1 MKHSP
6 QSLWQLLLARA
17 TLMLLTVVL
26 LTGCEYK
33 DLCYDH
39 NHSDKVFVTFDW
51 QKAPHHT
58 ATSMVVLFYNL
69 DKPSQQPIRYEYPL
83 SGGTATLQPGRWKA
97 VTYNSNTD
105 AIRHRGQ
112 EWWSTSE
119 VYTRLSSIEEGTQL
133 TRGAMPQATGTEQEQ
148 VILEPDPIW
157 GCVSED
163 FNLVVDGNGYNL
175 VLKPE
180 YRYTTL
186 KVKIT
191 NVPNL
196 EYTFGL
202 GGSISGVAASR
213 FIASGELGQQ
223 TVTEAFPVRKTD
235 DTTIEMSVNIF
246 GHCPELPWNTHLLT
260 IYAVLADGSKW
271 YYVIDVTDKIH
282 QAEQQGGDTIEIE
295 VDGLPIPKPIVNGS
309 GFQPTIDTWQ
319 GVEIEVGM

>member
-1 MKHSP
+1 MKHSS
-6 QSLWQLLLARA
+6 QSLRQLLARA
-17 TLMLLTVVL
+17 TLMLLTMTL

-39 NHSDKVFVTFDW
+39 DHSDKVYVTFDW
-51 QKAPHHT
+51 RKAPHHT
-58 ATSMVVLFYNL
+58 ATSMTVLFYNL

-97 VTYNSNTD
+97 VTYNSNTE

-112 EWWSTSE
+112 EWWDIAE
-119 VYTRLSSIEEGTQL
+119 VFTRQSSIEEGSQL
-133 TRGAMPQATGTEQEQ
+133 TRGAMPQATGAEQEQ

-163 FNLVVDGNGYNL
+163 FNLVVDGDGYNL
-175 VLKPE
+175 VLMPE

-191 NVPNL
+191 DVPNL
-196 EYTFGL
+196 EYTNGV

-223 TVTEAFPVRKTD
+223 TVTEAFPVNKTD
-235 DTTIEMSVNIF
+235 NTLEMSVNIF
-246 GHCPELPWNTHLLT
+246 GHCPESPWNTHLLT
-260 IYAVLADGSKW
+260 IYAILADGSKW
-271 YYVIDVTDKIH
+271 YYTIDVTDKIH
-282 QAEQQGGDTIEIE
+282 QAVEQDDGTMEIE
-295 VDGLPIPKPIVNGS
+295 VSGLPIPKPIVNGS
-309 GFQPTIDTWQ
+309 GFHPTIDTWQ

>member
-1 MKHSP
+1 MKHSS
-6 QSLWQLLLARA
+6 QSLRQLLARA
-17 TLMLLTVVL
+17 TLMLLTMTL

-39 NHSDKVFVTFDW
+39 DHSDKVYVTFDW
-51 QKAPHHT
+51 RKAPHHT

-97 VTYNSNTD
+97 VTYNSNTE

-112 EWWSTSE
+112 EWWDIAE
-119 VYTRLSSIEEGTQL
+119 VFTRQSSIEEGSQL
-133 TRGAMPQATGTEQEQ
+133 TRGAMPQATGAEQEQ

-157 GCVSED
+157 GCVSEE
-163 FNLVVDGNGYNL
+163 FTLVADGDGYNL
-175 VLKPE
+175 VFYPE

-191 NVPNL
+191 DVPNL
-196 EYTFGL
+196 KYTNGV

-213 FIASGELGQQ
+213 FISTGEMGQQ

-235 DTTIEMSVNIF
+235 EETLEMSVNIF
-246 GHCPELPWNTHLLT
+246 GHCPESPWNTHLLT
-260 IYAVLADGSKW
+260 IYAILADGSKW
-271 YYVIDVTDKIH
+271 YYTIDVTDKIH
-282 QAEQQGGDTIEIE
+282 QAVEQDDGTMEIE
-295 VDGLPIPKPIVNGS
+295 VSGLPIPKPIVNGS

>member
-1 MKHSP
+1 MKHSS
-6 QSLWQLLLARA
+6 QSLRQLLARA
-17 TLMLLTVVL
+17 TLMLLTMTL

-39 NHSDKVFVTFDW
+39 DHSDKVYVTFDW
-51 QKAPHHT
+51 RKAPHHT

-69 DKPSQQPIRYEYPL
+69 DKPSQRPIRYEYPL

-97 VTYNSNTD
+97 VTYNSNTE

-112 EWWSTSE
+112 EWWDIAE
-119 VYTRLSSIEEGTQL
+119 VFTRQSSIEEGSQL
-133 TRGAMPQATGTEQEQ
+133 TRGAMPQATGAEQEQ

-157 GCVSED
+157 GCVSEE
-163 FNLVVDGNGYNL
+163 FTLVADGDGYNL
-175 VLKPE
+175 VFYPE

-186 KVKIT
+186 KVKIV

-196 EYTFGL
+196 KYTNGV
-202 GGSISGVAASR
+202 GGAISGVAASR
-213 FIASGELGQQ
+213 FISTGEMGHQ

-235 DTTIEMSVNIF
+235 EETLEMSVNIF
-246 GHCPELPWNTHLLT
+246 GHCPESPWNTHLLT

-271 YYVIDVTDKIH
+271 YYTIDVTDKIH
-282 QAEQQGGDTIEIE
+282 QAVEQDDGTMEIE
-295 VDGLPIPKPIVNGS
+295 VSGLPIPKPIVNGS

>member
-1 MKHSP
+1 MKHSS
-6 QSLWQLLLARA
+6 QSLRQLLARA
-17 TLMLLTVVL
+17 TLMLLTMTL

-39 NHSDKVFVTFDW
+39 DHSDKVYVTFDW
-51 QKAPHHT
+51 RKAPHHT

-97 VTYNSNTD
+97 VTYNSNTE

-112 EWWSTSE
+112 EWWDIAE
-119 VYTRLSSIEEGTQL
+119 VFTRQSSIEEGSQL
-133 TRGAMPQATGTEQEQ
+133 TRGAMPQATGAEQEQ

-163 FNLVVDGNGYNL
+163 FNLVVDGDGYNL
-175 VLKPE
+175 VLMPE

-191 NVPNL
+191 DVPNL
-196 EYTFGL
+196 EYTNGV

-223 TVTEAFPVRKTD
+223 TVTEAFPVNKTD
-235 DTTIEMSVNIF
+235 NTLEMSVNIF
-246 GHCPELPWNTHLLT
+246 GHCPELPGNTHLLT
-260 IYAVLADGSKW
+260 MYAILADGSKW
-271 YYVIDVTDKIH
+271 YYTIDVTDKIH
-282 QAEQQGGDTIEIE
+282 QAVEQDDGTMEIE
-295 VDGLPIPKPIVNGS
+295 VSGLPIPKPIVNGS
-309 GFQPTIDTWQ
+309 GFHPTIDTWQ

>member
-1 MKHSP
+1 
-6 QSLWQLLLARA
+6 
-17 TLMLLTVVL
+17 MLLTMTL

-39 NHSDKVFVTFDW
+39 NHSDKVYITFDW
-51 QKAPHHT
+51 RKVPHHT
-58 ATSMVVLFYNL
+58 ATSMTVLFYNL

-97 VTYNSNTD
+97 VTYNSNTE

-112 EWWSTSE
+112 EWWDIAE
-119 VYTRLSSIEEGTQL
+119 VFTRQSSIEEGSQL
-133 TRGAMPQATGTEQEQ
+133 TRGAMPQATGAEQEQ

-163 FNLVVDGNGYNL
+163 FNLVVDGDGYNL
-175 VLKPE
+175 VLMPE

-191 NVPNL
+191 DVPNL
-196 EYTFGL
+196 EYTNGV

-223 TVTEAFPVRKTD
+223 TVTEAFPVNKTD
-235 DTTIEMSVNIF
+235 NTLEMSVNIF
-246 GHCPELPWNTHLLT
+246 GHCPESPGNTHLLT
-260 IYAVLADGSKW
+260 IYAILADGSKW
-271 YYVIDVTDKIH
+271 YYTIDVTDKIH
-282 QAEQQGGDTIEIE
+282 QAVEQDDGTMEIE
-295 VDGLPIPKPIVNGS
+295 VSGLPIPKPIVNGS
-309 GFQPTIDTWQ
+309 GFRPTIDTWQ

>member
-1 MKHSP
+1 MIHSP
-6 QSLWQLLLARA
+6 QSLRQSLARA
-17 TLMLLTVVL
+17 TLLFLTMVL

-39 NHSDKVFVTFDW
+39 RHSDKVYVTFDW
-51 QKAPHHT
+51 RKAPQHT
-58 ATSMVVLFYNL
+58 ATSMTVLFYNL

-97 VTYNSNTD
+97 VTYNSNTE

-112 EWWSTSE
+112 EWWSSAE
-119 VYTRLSSIEEGTQL
+119 VFTRQSTIEEGSQL
-133 TRGAMPQATGTEQEQ
+133 TRGAMPQANGAEQEQ

-163 FNLVVDGNGYNL
+163 FTLVVDGNGYNL
-175 VLKPE
+175 VLMPE

-191 NVPNL
+191 DVPNL
-196 EYTFGL
+196 EYTNGV

-223 TVTEAFPVRKTD
+223 MVTEAFPVNKTD
-235 DTTIEMSVNIF
+235 NTLEMSINIF
-246 GHCPELPWNTHLLT
+246 GHCPESTEITHLLT
-260 IYAVLADGSKW
+260 IYAILADGSKW
-271 YYVIDVTDKIH
+271 YYTIDVTDKIH
-282 QAEQQGGDTIEIE
+282 QAVEQDDGTMEIE
-295 VDGLPIPKPIVNGS
+295 VSGLPIPKPIVNGS
-309 GFQPTIDTWQ
+309 GFHPTIDTWQ

>member
-1 MKHSP
+1 MKHSS
-6 QSLWQLLLARA
+6 QSLRQLLARA
-17 TLMLLTVVL
+17 TLMLLTMTL

-39 NHSDKVFVTFDW
+39 DHSDKVYVTFDW
-51 QKAPHHT
+51 RKAPHHT

-97 VTYNSNTD
+97 VTYNSNTE

-112 EWWSTSE
+112 KWWDIAE
-119 VYTRLSSIEEGTQL
+119 VFTRQSSIEEGSQL
-133 TRGAMPQATGTEQEQ
+133 TRGAMPQATGAEQEQ

-163 FNLVVDGNGYNL
+163 FNLVVDGDGYNL
-175 VLKPE
+175 VLMPE

-191 NVPNL
+191 DVPNL
-196 EYTFGL
+196 EYTNGV

-223 TVTEAFPVRKTD
+223 TVTEAFPVNKTD
-235 DTTIEMSVNIF
+235 NTLEMSVNIF
-246 GHCPELPWNTHLLT
+246 GHCPESPWNTHLLT

-271 YYVIDVTDKIH
+271 YYTIDVTDKIH
-282 QAEQQGGDTIEIE
+282 QAVEQDDGTMEIE
-295 VDGLPIPKPIVNGS
+295 VSGLPIPKPIVNGS
-309 GFQPTIDTWQ
+309 GFHPTIDTWQ